1 MKTYKIENNDYEL
14 IKDYKNG
21 FDYDAIKE
29 KYTEYFEDYDYILGD
44 WSYGKLRLKG
54 FCNKEN
60 PKFKDI
66 NDIEKAEEY
75 KKDQDSP
82 GMGCMIAMVIGIAV
96 VLLFFLGPIPAVIWA
111 GLGIIGLFYNNKEQ
125 NDEKKKA

>member
-14 IKDYKNG
+14 IKDYKKG

-54 FCNKEN
+54 FCNKDNELFN
-60 PKFKDI
+60 EI
-66 NDIEKAEEY
+66 NDYSKIDKYIKDNCAY
-75 KKDQDSP
+75 DCKYFIIKK
-82 GMGCMIAMVIGIAV
+82 
-96 VLLFFLGPIPAVIWA
+96 LT
-111 GLGIIGLFYNNKEQ
+111 N
-125 NDEKKKA
+125 